1 LVGVQI
7 TSNLTLEELFQ
18 RQVDPQLQT
27 TESPAAG
34 RLHAVARGFHAR
46 EGRARRRRRG
56 PQAVR
61 RAGIADASRYPRDAT
76 EHDRRTATD
85 ADLARPLPV
94 DRGRR
99 VDSGER
105 RVFDRSSDVDLVD
118 AVTAS
123 GAVWI
128 K

>member
-1 LVGVQI
+1 MKRFSDRVAIVTGA
-7 TSNLTLEELFQ
+7 TSGI
-18 RQVDPQLQT
+18 
-27 TESPAAG
+27 G
-34 RLHAVARGFHAR
+34 RATATAFAR
-46 EGRARRRRRG
+46 EGRTRRRRRG

-61 RAGIADASRYPRDAT
+61 RAGIANARRYPRDAT

-85 ADLARPLPV
+85 ADLARPLAV

-105 RVFDRSSDVDLVD
+105 RVFDRSSGVDLVD